1 MVPWYPVDTL
11 PSRTSGT
18 TRLVPRY
25 QPVIQVAPGAI
36 RRRIT
41 SKLDELNT
49 VLDAGRGGWCLSI
62 GAYAAALLLLLVAEI
77 RALSVAFEIPTSMH
91 AQTDWGSKNNL
102 LVKAPCGQ
110 TVWEFSHRHLRT
122 VVR

>member
-1 MVPWYPVDTL
+1 M
-11 PSRTSGT
+11 RGH
-18 TRLVPRY
+18 
-25 QPVIQVAPGAI
+25 
-36 RRRIT
+36 IT